1 MGTRMHCVSFSLAFT
16 IAVVVSGHFKCTNC
30 SSTGCNE
37 FEVAVA
43 KRPRRDRF
51 CRPLYTPTWEMR
63 RLRHCVCKR
72 GYVRNSW
79 GDCIPLNMCRRCKCR
94 LQKDWNLCAT
104 ACPAA
109 CDMTISA
116 SCSKTCV
123 PGCDCPPG
131 WVLDQDNW
139 KKCIKV
145 KRCSPVCPLHSHFE
159 PCVNSCAPKC
169 GVSPA
174 KDCKT
179 TCYRG
184 DCACDK
190 GFAEIVQYGRKIC
203 VRQEQCAWYLRTN
216 LPWALVSTGLTNGG
230 ASLAG
235 VTNRVQGTMLHPGAI
250 TGIPGGTLLRGL
262 SDNLI
267 TINGTGGL
275 GTIPT
280 SAPSLGGV
288 GVVTGLPRITTGI
301 GVIEG
306 RPGSRPS
313 VTTGNAVILSTGS
326 ATHPLTTLPTSSSTV
341 STTDRFPLSSTG
353 NIGLGVTLRG
363 TLPPTSTVHST
374 VSSGTGILS
383 PATTVQPGTLRVGEG
398 IPKIVAS
405 VPEAYRRL
413 TLGNSGVPLTVPVVS
428 TGSGIGG
435 LSLSTLP
442 KHSSGL
448 AGTPTDVRPPG
459 SATLGGS
466 ISTTPG
472 SAIYS
477 PVSTSTLNMPS
488 TLSLPND
495 RESVASL
502 SGAGPRGTSVTTGS
516 VSALPTTQG
525 GTLSPSAPFLTPA
538 VVGGI
543 GSTINSGG
551 GVSTNWGSGN
561 SAATISPV
569 TATGSLSTLISTRGG
584 VLTPSTTNRGGNGF
598 PTSPTHLTSSITR
611 NPLGAPLTF
620 ISEIGPSIGTIA
632 PSNTPLTHTF
642 SGVERGANS
651 PNQESSG
658 RYSLG
663 IHTAGVPASG
673 TAITTGSNT
682 LEPVVS
688 LLPGNVAHQGGGVV
702 ITSSSTGN
710 VPGHINFVTGA
721 STAPISV
728 PGNTVRGLS
737 GARKPL
743 HGAASSVLSGITS
756 AVPYLPGTAGY
767 NNLLV
772 RSHLRSAQTF
782 SSILSG
788 NSVLTRFP
796 DFQKLYPEGVDLGE
810 IQPELKKQVEVLLK
824 RGVLRDES

>member
-1 MGTRMHCVSFSLAFT
+1 MHCVSFSLAFT

-51 CRPLYTPTWEMR
+51 CRPVFTPTWEMR

-159 PCVNSCAPKC
+159 PCVNRCAPKC

-184 DCACDK
+184 DCVCDK

-203 VRQEQCAWYLRTN
+203 VRQEQCTWYLRTN
-216 LPWALVSTGLTNGG
+216 LPWALVSTGLTNAG

-235 VTNRVQGTMLHPGAI
+235 VANRVQGTMLHPGTI
-250 TGIPGGTLLRGL
+250 TMIPGG
-262 SDNLI
+262 
-267 TINGTGGL
+267 TINGTGGV

-288 GVVTGLPRITTGI
+288 GVVTGLPSVNTGI

-306 RPGSRPS
+306 RLGSRPS

-326 ATHPLTTLPTSSSTV
+326 ATHPVTSLPTSSSTV
-341 STTDRFPLSSTG
+341 STTNRFPISSTG

-363 TLPPTSTVHST
+363 TLPPTGTVHST

-383 PATTVQPGTLRVGEG
+383 PATTVQPGTLRVGEV
-398 IPKIVAS
+398 IPTIVAS
-405 VPEAYRRL
+405 VPEEYRRL
-413 TLGNSGVPLTVPVVS
+413 TLGTSGVPLPVPVVS
-428 TGSGIGG
+428 TSSGIGG

-495 RESVASL
+495 RERVASL
-502 SGAGPRGTSVTTGS
+502 SDARLRGTSVTTGS
-516 VSALPTTQG
+516 MSALPTTQG
-525 GTLSPSAPFLTPA
+525 GTLSPSAPFLSHA

-543 GSTINSGG
+543 GSTINLGG
-551 GVSTNWGSGN
+551 GVPTNWGSGN
-561 SAATISPV
+561 STARISPM
-569 TATGSLSTLISTRGG
+569 TATGPLSTLISTPGG
-584 VLTPSTTNRGGNGF
+584 VLTPSTTNRRGNGF
-598 PTSPTHLTSSITR
+598 PASATHITSGITR
-611 NPLGAPLTF
+611 STPGAPLT
-620 ISEIGPSIGTIA
+620 ITSEIRSSSGTIG
-632 PSNTPLTHTF
+632 PSNTPLTDTF
-642 SGVERGANS
+642 SGTERGANS
-651 PNQESSG
+651 PNLESSG

-663 IHTAGVPASG
+663 ITTAGVPTAG
-673 TAITTGSNT
+673 IAITTGPNT
-682 LEPVVS
+682 LQPAVS
-688 LLPGNVAHQGGGVV
+688 LLPGNVAHQGGGVA
-702 ITSSSTGN
+702 ITSTSTGN
-710 VPGHINFVTGA
+710 VPGHINFATGA
-721 STAPISV
+721 STAPISIQ
-728 PGNTVRGLS
+728 GSRLLGLS

-743 HGAASSVLSGITS
+743 HGAASAGISGVTS

-767 NNLLV
+767 NNLLF

-782 SSILSG
+782 ASILSG

-824 RGVLRDES
+824 RGVLRDEN